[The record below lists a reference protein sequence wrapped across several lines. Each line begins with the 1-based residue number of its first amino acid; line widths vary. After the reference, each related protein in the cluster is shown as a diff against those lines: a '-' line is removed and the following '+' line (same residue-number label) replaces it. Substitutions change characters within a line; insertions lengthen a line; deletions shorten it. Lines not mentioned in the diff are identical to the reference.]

1 MSSEAPLHQHADT
14 HLYHGDFDAFV
25 SDHATGTV
33 LLIAPDGATATSIL
47 EQLNE
52 TPAISSIETFTGDD
66 SRLPYDIDSFDTTV
80 LFNPTRGILQRHR
93 PLYEA
98 TAVTRKDGQIIYRAP
113 NYLAHSSAAALG
125 GLYALAWADHADPTL
140 AACLTVTQ
148 AGDPSTNRPERP
160 ADTPRLQ
167 DFLTPTN
174 P

>member
-1 MSSEAPLHQHADT
+1 MSSEAPLHHHADT
-14 HLYHGDFDAFV
+14 HLYHGDFNAFI
-25 SDHATGTV
+25 SEHATGTV
-33 LLIAPDGATATSIL
+33 LLIAPDGATATTIL
-47 EQLNE
+47 DQLNA

-66 SRLPYDIDSFDTTV
+66 SRLPHDIDSFDTTV

-98 TAVTRKDGQIIYRAP
+98 TAVTRKDGHIIYRAP

-148 AGDPSTNRPERP
+148 AGDPSTNRQERP